1 MFITNHPAMII
12 GDYLVIADVHLGI
25 TRVLYEHGVSL
36 PSQVKAFAG
45 RVNRLK
51 AMTRAKQLVIL
62 GDLKHNI
69 PNITWQERKEIPEF
83 LSLLK
88 FEKIIIIKGNHDG
101 NIERLVPDKKKI
113 KVRKSLVVGDYYLAH
128 GHMKAETKKKIIVIG
143 HSQPHIRF
151 RDKFASYVEP
161 CWLKGKIKDSKTLII
176 MPAFNELCGATIVN
190 EQPMIGPVAKG
201 LRNAHAYLLD
211 GTDVGRLSDL
221 KNKST

>member
-12 GDYLVIADVHLGI
+12 GDSLVIADVHLGI
-25 TRVLYEHGVSL
+25 TRVLYERGVSL
-36 PSQVKAFAG
+36 PSQVKALAC

-51 AMTRAKQLVIL
+51 AITKAKQLVIL

-88 FEKIIIIKGNHDG
+88 FEKIVIIKGNHDG
-101 NIERLVPDKKKI
+101 NIERLVPDKKII
-113 KVRKSLVVGDYYLAH
+113 KVRKTLVIGDYYLSH
-128 GHMKAETKKKIIVIG
+128 GHMKVKTKKKAIVIG

-151 RDKFASYVEP
+151 RDKFASYIEP
-161 CWLKGKIKDSKTLII
+161 CWLKGKTKESKTLII

-190 EQPMIGPVAKG
+190 EHELLGPVAKK
-201 LRNAHAYLLD
+201 LRNARVYLLD
-211 GTDVGRLSDL
+211 GTDLGRLSAL
-221 KNKST
+221 KKI